1 MRADMEYIWEPVIL
15 FERQEKKR
23 TAINFRVQKTRV
35 SPYMELQTDSI
46 YEEMEQNESD
56 YYFEVNPYKRFSQL
70 FDFITSDDLGYT
82 ELNEGL
88 ADMILQYLA
97 DIDIQ
102 SKLCKREFYIRFFM
116 KELEQGAFGNNNSVK
131 LFSTIEKRAIAEE
144 LITFYE
150 TSDYFT
156 CLMRTV
162 RIIFPDCELYIRD
175 KEEVVFYLK
184 EKENKTQEQKLL
196 AICDLFLPIT
206 IPFVVHWLKTYGVIG
221 HNSTMRL
228 EDFIL

>member
-1 MRADMEYIWEPVIL
+1 MEYIWEPVIL
-15 FERQEKKR
+15 FERQEQKR
-23 TAINFRVQKTRV
+23 TAINYRVQKTRV

-56 YYFEVNPYKRFSQL
+56 YYFDVNPYKRFSEI

-88 ADMILQYLA
+88 GDMILQYLA

-102 SKLCKREFYIRFFM
+102 SKLCKREFYIGFFI
-116 KELEQGAFGNNNSVK
+116 KELEEGAFGNK
-131 LFSTIEKRAIAEE
+131 DAFQLFTVVEKRAIAQE
-144 LITFYE
+144 LITLYE
-150 TSDYFT
+150 TADYFP
-156 CLMRTV
+156 CLMRTIK
-162 RIIFPDCELYIRD
+162 IIFPACELYIRD
-175 KEEVVFYLK
+175 KEEVVFYMK
-184 EKENKTQEQKLL
+184 EKENQIQHKKLF

-206 IPFVVHWLKTYGVIG
+206 FPFVIHWLKTYGVVG